1 MSKKEI
7 KEIYI
12 NGAMQGLLKNQVEF
26 LFPADFSPKAI
37 EIKQAFLANLA
48 RQLAEIE
55 KGAEEYCSS
64 GFARRWTCE

>member
-12 NGAMQGLLKNQVEF
+12 NGALQGLLKYQVEF

-37 EIKQAFLANLA
+37 EIKEAFMANLA

-55 KGAEEYCSS
+55 KGAEEYSS
-64 GFARRWTCE
+64 QVAS